1 MSTSVTRLAALS
13 LLVAACQKAPAPPP
27 DEPPAGPPA
36 RPPASEAAT
45 VTAFRCEPELRVVAT
60 HHPSTNR
67 MSLALPGDTLELEHQ
82 AAASGVRYVA
92 RTTAFVRKGEEAT
105 LEYAGATYACR
116 SNPRDTDVEKIRLA
130 GAELRGWGNEP
141 GWMLT
146 VWPDSVVL
154 VENYGAD
161 TLRFPGG
168 APEVD
173 SATARRF
180 WSLKSGER
188 ELTLA
193 IGTEPCRD
201 DMSGEP
207 FAATVQYVLDRLT
220 TRRGCG
226 MPLR

>member
-1 MSTSVTRLAALS
+1 MSTTLSRFVALP
-13 LLVAACQKAPAPPP
+13 LLLAACQKAPAPPP
-27 DEPPAGPPA
+27 TGEPPASPPA
-36 RPPASEAAT
+36 RPPADDLT
-45 VTAFRCEPELRVVAT
+45 VTAYRCEGERRVVAT
-60 HHPSTNR
+60 HHRSTDR
-67 MSLALPGDTLELEHQ
+67 MSLALPGDTLELERQ
-82 AAASGVRYVA
+82 ASPSGVRYVV
-92 RTTAFVRKGEEAT
+92 RTTAFVLRGEEAT
-105 LEYAGATYACR
+105 LEYAGAAYACQT
-116 SNPRDTDVEKIRLA
+116 NVRDTEVERIRLA
-130 GAELRGWGNEP
+130 GAEFRGWGNEP
-141 GWMLT
+141 GWILT

-161 TLRFPGG
+161 TLRFPGA

-173 SATARRF
+173 SATARRL

-193 IGTEPCRD
+193 IASAPCQD

-207 FAATVQYVLDRLT
+207 FPATVQYVLDRLT